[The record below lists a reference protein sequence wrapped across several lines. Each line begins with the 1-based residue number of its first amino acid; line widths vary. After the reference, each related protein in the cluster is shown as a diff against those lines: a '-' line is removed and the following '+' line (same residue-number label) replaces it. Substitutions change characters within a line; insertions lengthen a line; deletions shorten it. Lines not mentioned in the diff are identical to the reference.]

1 MSDDGGNGVDK
12 MIESRVELLEESR
25 RQDREELGIMLAE
38 VRELRQM
45 MREHRAL
52 TSEENTRL
60 MEAIGEMMKRLTG
73 EPAKGGI

>member
-1 MSDDGGNGVDK
+1 